1 MSSSLTNGLVV
12 VIRKIGHRGHRTSLS
27 LGCHVWGF
35 MKNKVYEGKVNITD
49 ELYNRIL
56 DAARRRNEPDVRKV
70 HIIPKFK
77 YP

>member
-1 MSSSLTNGLVV
+1 
-12 VIRKIGHRGHRTSLS
+12 
-27 LGCHVWGF
+27 

-49 ELYNRIL
+49 ELHNRIL
-56 DAARRRNEPDVRKV
+56 DAARRINEPDVRKV